1 MYYYLHTATQGF
13 IEVLLV
19 VLNKIIAAVGEPDNI
34 HLIFDRREKMVI

>member
-13 IEVLLV
+13 IEVLL